1 MATKKLDAPAE
12 TASIAQSGGL
22 IVQSATTPPPSPVT
36 DEGEQAKAVTGAQA
50 QITAGD
56 QADAQEAID
65 ASGAPPELVQSLEVQ
80 ARQQPQSEAA
90 VQRDIADGLAQLGRV
105 VKRVVPGGTDTIGE
119 RASAADIQRQTL
131 EAFGLAA
138 APAGQ
143 GEPDAAAKPVET
155 TPSPDGQPAQ
165 QPPAAAAT
173 TATTVTKPSAPA
185 AVAPA
190 AQPAPKPAA

>member
-1 MATKKLDAPAE
+1 MATKKTDAPAE
-12 TASIAQSGGL
+12 TASIAQTDGL

-36 DEGEQAKAVTGAQA
+36 DEGEQAKAITVAQA

-65 ASGAPPELVQSLEVQ
+65 ASGAPAELQQSLESQ
-80 ARQQPQSEAA
+80 ARQVPQSEAA
-90 VQRDIADGLAQLGRV
+90 VQRDVADGLAQLGRI
-105 VKRVVPGGTDTIGE
+105 VKRVVPGGVDTMGE

-143 GEPDAAAKPVET
+143 GEADAAAKPVET
-155 TPSPDGQPAQ
+155 TPSPEGQPAQ
-165 QPPAAAAT
+165 QPSAATATAAAPAT
-173 TATTVTKPSAPA
+173 KASAPA
-185 AVAPA
+185 VAAPA